1 TRSGNQYSIPFS
13 PIWSPPAFQLS
24 EALERALAFDN
35 DETSFGFND
44 SASTRDNNGF
54 ETHPLTQV
62 DAGNVEA
69 GGVDVELCGELE
81 EGEVLEKPYG
91 GIVGGTD
98 GIVGGTGVDMEEGEI
113 FENGG
118 IVGNGKGNKAKR
130 QCLHRQK
137 QKAKKFDLYGHLPS
151 SSAIQSHIGTASQ
164 VLVDVDL
171 PSLPF
176 ARCGFQAINER
187 NDQTTILTHIYRV
200 SRPIVDRNSGK
211 VFGVVV
217 GTLDDPTYHESA
229 RKAFEYL
236 EEVSKD
242 VQFESKETHHRRGD
256 FTAVTYG
263 VSYGQGSQ
271 LPHWLRCPHDELMRK
286 AFSNEHIKRL
296 ATFASYAFAMW
307 APNVYSYYRNQI
319 SLLLSKMPSLKWTF
333 YNTIWLCATINFGPH
348 VCCLPHRDLLNL
360 PFGWCSIIALGD
372 FDYRKGGHLVLHD
385 LRMIIEFPPGCVVL
399 IPSALL
405 NHANTPLQPGE
416 RRMSFTQFCAGSI
429 FRFIENGFRTEKQ
442 LKKDDKK
449 MYEEMMRAKEGRR
462 EMGIG
467 LWSTLNELLA
477 LRST

>member
-1 TRSGNQYSIPFS
+1 
-13 PIWSPPAFQLS
+13 LS

-35 DETSFGFND
+35 DETSFGVDNSARTQGD
-44 SASTRDNNGF
+44 SGLKTQ
-54 ETHPLTQV
+54 PLTL
-62 DAGNVEA
+62 DADDIEA
-69 GGVDVELCGELE
+69 GGFGIELCGELE
-81 EGEVLEKPYG
+81 EGEVMEKPYES
-91 GIVGGTD
+91 V
-98 GIVGGTGVDMEEGEI
+98 VGGTGVDMEEGEI
-113 FENGG
+113 FEHGST
-118 IVGNGKGNKAKR
+118 VGNGKGNKANR
-130 QCLHRQK
+130 QRLHRQK
-137 QKAKKFDLYGHLPS
+137 QKTKQFDLYGHLPS
-151 SSAIQSHIGTASQ
+151 ASAIQNHVGTASQ

-176 ARCGFQAINER
+176 ARCGFQAVNER
-187 NDQTTILTHIYRV
+187 TGNDQTAIRTLDELTQ
-200 SRPIVDRNSGK
+200 GK

-242 VQFESKETHHRRGD
+242 VQFELKETCHHRGD

-286 AFSNEHIKRL
+286 AFLNEHIKRL

-307 APNVYSYYRNQI
+307 APNVYGYYRKQI

-333 YNTIWLCATINFGPH
+333 YNMIWLCATINFGPH

-385 LRMIIEFPPGCVVL
+385 LRMVIEFPPGCVIL

-405 NHANTPLQPGE
+405 NHANTPLQAGE
-416 RRMSFTQFCAGSI
+416 RRMSFTQFCAGGI
-429 FRFIENGFRTEKQ
+429 FRFIENGFCTEKQ

-467 LWSTLNELLA
+467 LWSTLDELLA